1 MTPPQGYQKY
11 FHLTLRVA
19 LPPNIYILRTP
30 LVGNSILQISYVTLL
45 NLFSMRAKL
54 LPVGG
59 RRSSGAD
66 GSEAT

>member
-30 LVGNSILQISYVTLL
+30 LVGNSILQISYVALL
-45 NLFSMRAKL
+45 YLFPMRARPP
-54 LPVGG
+54 PVGV
-59 RRSSGAD
+59 RRSSGGD